1 MRRFSLQ
8 SIVTLSLLVFALFAN
23 TTTVNAQQF
32 ELYSANDVAVEV
44 IPKIP
49 GPNEKV
55 RLKLNSYSFNLN
67 NYFIV
72 WSKDGERQSSGYGER
87 EFSFTTGDSGE
98 ITDIIAV
105 IQYEDQVFR
114 KQLRFSPSQIDLLWE
129 VSDGYSPPF
138 YKGKVLP
145 LKQSDIRITAI
156 PETLLIEP
164 SDAPNLVYYWDKNYQ
179 RQGSDSG
186 FGRQYYDFSIDP
198 LLKEEK
204 ITVTSNDRRENSFAK
219 STIDIDGSI
228 VSPKVLFYEVND
240 DGRVLTQRALNYN
253 NIINKDTVRL
263 SFHPLNMSST
273 RENFTDL
280 FVGWSINGEG
290 RAPQDFGKQNELYIS
305 SGGQNGEISVG
316 LELEGIQKLLQKSST
331 VFPLVFNTN

>member
-1 MRRFSLQ
+1 MQRLSLQ
-8 SIVTLSLLVFALFAN
+8 YIVTLSVLLFGVFAIISP
-23 TTTVNAQQF
+23 VHAQQF
-32 ELYSANDVAVEV
+32 DLYSASDIAVEI

-67 NYFIV
+67 NYFIA
-72 WSKDGERQSSGYGER
+72 WSKDGVRQISGYGKR
-87 EFSFTTGDSGE
+87 EFSFTTGESGE

-105 IQYEDQVFR
+105 IEFEDQVFR
-114 KQLRFSPSQIDLLWE
+114 KQLRFAPSQVDLLWE
-129 VSDGYSPPF
+129 VTDGYAPPF

-164 SDAPNLVYYWDKNYQ
+164 TDAPNLVYYWDRNYK
-179 RQGSDSG
+179 RQGSNSG

-198 LLKEEK
+198 LLREEK

-219 STIDIDGSI
+219 NTIDIDGSV
-228 VSPKVLFYEVND
+228 VSPKVLFYEVNESN
-240 DGRVLTQRALNYN
+240 RILTQRALNSN

-305 SGGQNGEISVG
+305 SGGKSGEIAIG
-316 LELEGIQKLLQKSST
+316 LQLEGIQKLLQKTNT

>member
-129 VSDGYSPPF
+129 VSDGYS
-138 YKGKVLP
+138 
-145 LKQSDIRITAI
+145 
-156 PETLLIEP
+156 
-164 SDAPNLVYYWDKNYQ
+164 
-179 RQGSDSG
+179 
-186 FGRQYYDFSIDP
+186 
-198 LLKEEK
+198 
-204 ITVTSNDRRENSFAK
+204 
-219 STIDIDGSI
+219 
-228 VSPKVLFYEVND
+228 
-240 DGRVLTQRALNYN
+240 
-253 NIINKDTVRL
+253 
-263 SFHPLNMSST
+263 
-273 RENFTDL
+273 
-280 FVGWSINGEG
+280 
-290 RAPQDFGKQNELYIS
+290 
-305 SGGQNGEISVG
+305 
-316 LELEGIQKLLQKSST
+316 
-331 VFPLVFNTN
+331 